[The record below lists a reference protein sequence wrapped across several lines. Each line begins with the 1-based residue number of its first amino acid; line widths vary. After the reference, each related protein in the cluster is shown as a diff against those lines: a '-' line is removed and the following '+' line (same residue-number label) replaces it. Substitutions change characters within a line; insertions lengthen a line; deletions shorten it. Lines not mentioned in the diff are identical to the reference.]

1 MPELIMP
8 NVGEGVT
15 EGTVTKWLKH
25 EGDEVALDEPIV
37 EIETDKA
44 VAEIPSPFAGR
55 LTRILVAE
63 GDTVPMGTPL
73 AEFEA
78 AAGAPGSRSG
88 AERAPAAAVA
98 APAVKPGA
106 AVAAAPGSEAQR
118 TRQYSPV
125 VLKLAGEHN
134 IDLSL
139 VRGTGIDGRVTRQDV
154 QRYLENPAANT
165 VPPPT
170 GAGVVGVEAGAPAT
184 SGGAPQGAAEQR
196 SPDVVP
202 LTATRRTIAAH
213 MLESHRTIPV
223 AWMMVE
229 ADVTSLVSRRTRMK
243 DDFER
248 REGAKLTY
256 LPFFIEAVVAAL
268 KEHPQLNATFTDEGI
283 RRHPDVHLGIAVAT
297 DSGLLVP
304 VLRNAADLSLAGI
317 AHETARLAAG
327 AQARKLT
334 LDELRGA
341 TFTIDNTGAFG
352 SIASQPII
360 PVGQVA
366 IITTEVVRRELR
378 PDGDELFGV
387 RSLMNLCISFDHRAL
402 DGAEAGHFMQAV
414 KERLERTSID
424 G

>member
-1 MPELIMP
+1 
-8 NVGEGVT
+8 V
-15 EGTVTKWLKH
+15 
-25 EGDEVALDEPIV
+25 
-37 EIETDKA
+37 
-44 VAEIPSPFAGR
+44 R
-55 LTRILVAE
+55 R
-63 GDTVPMGTPL
+63 
-73 AEFEA
+73 A
-78 AAGAPGSRSG
+78 A
-88 AERAPAAAVA
+88 APAAA
-98 APAVKPGA
+98 PGT
-106 AVAAAPGSEAQR
+106 ETQR

-125 VLKLAGEHN
+125 VLKLAGEQN

-165 VPPPT
+165 VPPPA
-170 GAGVVGVEAGAPAT
+170 GAGVVGVQAGASAT
-184 SGGAPQGAAEQR
+184 IAGAPQGAEQR

-229 ADVTSLVSRRTRMK
+229 ADVTTLVSRRARLK

-248 REGAKLTY
+248 REGVKLTY

-268 KEHPQLNATFTDEGI
+268 KEYPQLNATFTDEGI
-283 RRHPDVHLGIAVAT
+283 RRHPDVRLGIAVAT

-317 AHETARLAAG
+317 AHETARLAAR
-327 AQARKLT
+327 AQERKLA

-366 IITTEVVRRELR
+366 IITTEAIRRELR

-387 RSLMNLCISFDHRAL
+387 RSLVNLCISFDHRAL
-402 DGAEAGHFMQAV
+402 DGAEAGRFMQAV
-414 KERLERTSID
+414 KERLERTSVD